1 MHHVPHT
8 GDLPVTI
15 FQTAQS
21 SLVISPHNYHLG
33 SPSKRVT
40 QAVKIF
46 KDKTT
51 NKTVVNYNKA
61 DRHSCTFEMGNSQL
75 DLANYMAPALDSL
88 IIL

>member
-21 SLVISPHNYHLG
+21 SLVISPHNYHLV

-40 QAVKIF
+40 QAVKIYN
-46 KDKTT
+46 DPETGQ
-51 NKTVVNYNKA
+51 KTVDYNKA
-61 DRHSCTFEMGNSQL
+61 NQNACMYEMGKPKY
-75 DLANYMAPALDSL
+75 DLASYMGSM
-88 IIL
+88 